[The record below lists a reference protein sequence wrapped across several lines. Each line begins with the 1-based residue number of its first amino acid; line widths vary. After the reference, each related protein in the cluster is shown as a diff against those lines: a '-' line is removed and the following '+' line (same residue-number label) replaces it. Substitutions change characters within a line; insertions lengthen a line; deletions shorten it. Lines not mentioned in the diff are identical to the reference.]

1 MGKTADLTSW
11 LLKCPTLAAVW
22 NISAEMA
29 DGVNVVL
36 PAGSSERRT
45 TSSMIDV
52 TGCYDCDIKPMAS
65 VYETFQINCYR
76 QFAEN
81 ENDFNVLKYEE
92 VESVI
97 NWIIAQD
104 EAQNLPEFGGEKVV
118 AVDCIPFQPQIR
130 GVEPTSKLVCYYI
143 TIRVTYVNKARG
155 RSLSWQM

>member
-52 TGCYDCDIKPMAS
+52 TGCYDCDIKPIAS

-104 EAQNLPEFGGEKVV
+104 EAQKLPEFGGEKVV
-118 AVDCIPFQPQIR
+118 TVDCIPFQPQIR

-155 RSLSWQM
+155 RSLSWQL

>member
-45 TSSMIDV
+45 TSSKIDV
-52 TGCYDCDIKPMAS
+52 TNCYECDIAPLPTI
-65 VYETFQINCYR
+65 YETFQINCYR

-97 NWIIAQD
+97 QWIMAQD
-104 EAQNLPEFGGEKVV
+104 EAQKFPEFDGEKVI

-130 GVEPTSKLVCYYI
+130 GVEPTSRLICYYV
-143 TIRVTYVNKARG
+143 TLRVSYVNMAQG
-155 RSLSWQM
+155 RSISWQL